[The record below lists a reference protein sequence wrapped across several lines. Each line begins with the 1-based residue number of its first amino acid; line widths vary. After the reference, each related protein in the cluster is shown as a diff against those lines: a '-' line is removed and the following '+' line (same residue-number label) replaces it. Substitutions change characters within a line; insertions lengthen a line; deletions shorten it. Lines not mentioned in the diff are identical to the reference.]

1 MSSPVSPAGTAR
13 TLPFG
18 PDRPCLCGSNVAFR
32 QCCGR
37 RGLPL
42 GTQGP
47 LVADALLAQVRALPQ
62 RGQVDEA
69 IRQCRTLHALAPRH
83 AGVLELWAQLE
94 RGRAPRAA
102 LEPLARLCELEP
114 NNHEREADLAGLH
127 YALRELPAAETHA
140 RRALAMNAFNPQ
152 AHNLLGM
159 VFADIGQPED
169 AEFHFRQV
177 LQLHEPVAPVCV
189 NLANIYRGMG
199 RLEEAEALFRQALF
213 LDPDNI
219 DGLIAWVRMEEA
231 RNDLAR
237 AWELLER
244 VPAKFAAY
252 GGLHVARSALY
263 RRGKQPAKALAELDA
278 LRARHP
284 EWAQL
289 PAYCYERGEV
299 LDALGRYSE
308 GFDSFRAANERVRAQ
323 GPARAY
329 QERYF
334 TDLAA
339 RLKQAFTR
347 GRVAAIEAEARRT
360 PLAPGMPAP
369 IFIVGFPRSG
379 TTLVE
384 QMLSAHSNIS
394 AGDELHHVARLTQLA
409 AHMCGSAAAYP
420 ECLANLALAGHAR
433 SIDKFRSFYISNV
446 ELRRIVEKGKRR
458 FTDKMPLNETHLG
471 LIHLVFPEMPIVHL
485 VRHPLDVVLS
495 AYFNDLTHG
504 GNCAYGLDTAA
515 RHYALVFDLIR
526 HYRAELDL
534 NYHAL
539 RYEDLVDAP
548 EPNLRALLEF
558 LGEPWEERCLEFHAN
573 ARYARTASYA
583 QVKEPLYRRSRLR
596 YRNYR
601 RQIDAILPVLAP
613 AIEALGYGIEA

>member
-1 MSSPVSPAGTAR
+1 MSIPIPLPGAPR
-13 TLPFG
+13 MIPFG
-18 PDRPCLCGSNVAFR
+18 PDQPCLCGASAVFR

-37 RGLPL
+37 PGLPL
-42 GTQGP
+42 GNQGP
-47 LVADALLAQVRALPQ
+47 LVPDALVAEIRAMPQ
-62 RGQVDEA
+62 PGQPEDA
-69 IRQCRTLHALAPRH
+69 IRQCKTLHALAPRH
-83 AGVLELWAQLE
+83 AGALELWAQLA
-94 RGRAPRAA
+94 RGAAPRAA
-102 LEPLARLCELEP
+102 LEPLARLRELEP
-114 NNHEREADLAGLH
+114 NNHNREADLAGVY
-127 YALRELPAAETHA
+127 YALHELPAAETHA
-140 RRALAMNAFNPQ
+140 RRALAMNALNPQ

-177 LQLHEPVAPVCV
+177 LQLHEPVAPICV

-199 RLEEAEALFRQALF
+199 RLDEAEALFRQALF

-219 DGLIAWVRMEEA
+219 DGLLAWVRMEEA

-244 VPAKFAAY
+244 VPAKFATY
-252 GGLHVARSALY
+252 SGVHLARSALY
-263 RRGKQPAKALAELDA
+263 RRGKQPEKALAELDV
-278 LRARHP
+278 LRERNP
-284 EWAQL
+284 EVAQL
-289 PAYCYERGEV
+289 PAFCYERGEV
-299 LDALGRYSE
+299 LDALGRYDDAF
-308 GFDSFRAANERVRAQ
+308 GSFHRANERVRAQ

-329 QERYF
+329 QEAYF
-334 TDLAA
+334 ADLAV

-347 GRVAAIEAEARRT
+347 DRLAQIEAAARRT

-384 QMLSAHSNIS
+384 QMLSAHSGIS
-394 AGDELHHVARLTQLA
+394 AGDELQHVWRLTQLA
-409 AHMCGSAAAYP
+409 AHMCGSAAPYP
-420 ECLANLALAGHAR
+420 ECLANLALAEHAK

-515 RHYALVFDLIR
+515 RHYALIFELIR

-534 NYHAL
+534 NYHAV
-539 RYEDLVDAP
+539 RYEDLVEEP

-558 LGEPWEERCLEFHAN
+558 LGEPWEVRCLEFHEN
-573 ARYARTASYA
+573 VRYARTASYA
-583 QVKEPLYRRSRLR
+583 QVKEPLYRRSRFR

-601 RQIDAILPVLAP
+601 REIGPILPILAP
-613 AIEALGYGIEA
+613 AIEALGYGIES